1 MPFRFPFPYPTNYYN
16 TYMNYNNYK
25 IKAISNKPLN
35 TEKASHNRDNNY
47 SKSNSYKDEPK
58 PEEKSKK
65 NNSKSNSDENCFFE
79 LFGLKLYFDDIIL
92 ICLLFFLYQEGVQD
106 EELFIG
112 LILLLL
118 S

>member
-25 IKAISNKPLN
+25 NKAISNKPLN

-65 NNSKSNSDENCFFE
+65 
-79 LFGLKLYFDDIIL
+79 IIL
-92 ICLLFFLYQEGVQD
+92 KVIQMRTAFSNYLV
-106 EELFIG
+106 
-112 LILLLL
+112 
-118 S
+118 